1 MNGARLL
8 LECLERKGVDTIFGI
23 PGGAVIKLYDEIEA
37 SPIHHILTRHEQ
49 GAAHAADAYARVTGR
64 VGVCIG
70 TSGPGAANLITGL
83 GNAHLDSVPLIAI
96 TGQVDQSVL
105 GRDAFQEIN
114 TVGLSQAVTKHNYLI
129 KDATLIPQVVEEA
142 FLIAM
147 GGRPG
152 PVLIDLTKDVFAQE
166 VSDDILRDIEVE
178 NHIKAKFVLPAASH
192 DEITK
197 LIDALNRAKKP
208 LILIGNGVTIP
219 LHASDYLFDF
229 VNGTD
234 FLVTSTL
241 HGKGAFPTGHE
252 NYLGMLGMHGTFCA
266 NYATQNCDLLLNIG
280 SRFDDRITC
289 KVDGFLPY
297 AKDII
302 HVDID
307 ASEHNKNV
315 KSSLCINSDSEDFLK
330 KLVLRKN
337 EITNTQFTNWKK
349 EVKTQH
355 KELSSK
361 TETKLHPIIISQKI
375 NECVDEN
382 TTIVTDVGQHQMFAA
397 LHIHPKKVRKF
408 VTSGGLGT
416 MGYGLPAAI
425 GAAFGNPNDKI
436 VLITGDGSFQ
446 MTLQELAL
454 LDIHRLNIKIFIYD
468 NNSLGMVRQW
478 QEMFYKENYSQTL
491 YDYSPQWDLLAQA
504 YRIPFYSIKSDADVE
519 KIEDI
524 MKLEGPALIEVSVER
539 TSNVYPMVAPFD
551 TLDMIRGE

>member
-23 PGGAVIKLYDEIEA
+23 PGGAVIKLYDEIEE

-49 GAAHAADAYARVTGR
+49 GAAHAADAYARVTGK

-114 TVGLSQAVTKHNYLI
+114 TVGLSQPVTKHNYLI

-142 FLIAM
+142 FLIAQ

-166 VSDDILRDIEVE
+166 VSDDILRDIEIE
-178 NHIKAKFVLPAASH
+178 KHIQDKFVLPTADH
-192 DEITK
+192 DEISQV
-197 LIDALNRAKKP
+197 IEALNRAKKP

-219 LHASDYLFDF
+219 MHAADYLFDF
-229 VNGTD
+229 VDGTD
-234 FLVTSTL
+234 YLVTSTL
-241 HGKGAFPTGHE
+241 HGKGAFPAGHD
-252 NYLGMLGMHGTFCA
+252 NYLGMLGMHGTFSA

-289 KVDGFLPY
+289 KVDGFLPN

-302 HVDID
+302 HIDID

-315 KSSLCINSDSEDFLK
+315 KSTLCINSDSEDFLK
-330 KLVLRKN
+330 KLSIRKN
-337 EITNTQFTNWKK
+337 EIKNTKFAEWKK
-349 EVKTQH
+349 EVKAQE
-355 KELSSK
+355 KELNSDSK
-361 TETKLHPIIISQKI
+361 SKLHPIKISRKI
-375 NECVDEN
+375 NECIDDN

-397 LHIHPKKVRKF
+397 LHLHPKKTRQF
-408 VTSGGLGT
+408 V
-416 MGYGLPAAI
+416 
-425 GAAFGNPNDKI
+425 F
-436 VLITGDGSFQ
+436 
-446 MTLQELAL
+446 
-454 LDIHRLNIKIFIYD
+454 
-468 NNSLGMVRQW
+468 
-478 QEMFYKENYSQTL
+478 
-491 YDYSPQWDLLAQA
+491 
-504 YRIPFYSIKSDADVE
+504 
-519 KIEDI
+519 
-524 MKLEGPALIEVSVER
+524 
-539 TSNVYPMVAPFD
+539 
-551 TLDMIRGE
+551 

>member
-8 LECLERKGVDTIFGI
+8 LECLQRKGVDTIFGI
-23 PGGAVIKLYDEIEA
+23 PGGAVIKLYDEIED

-114 TVGLSQAVTKHNYLI
+114 TVGLSQPVTKHNYLI

-142 FLIAM
+142 FLIAA

-166 VSDDILRDIEVE
+166 VSDELLNEVIVEKHIQDKFIL
-178 NHIKAKFVLPAASH
+178 PSASQE
-192 DEITK
+192 EITQV
-197 LIDALNRAKKP
+197 IAALNKAQKP
-208 LILIGNGVTIP
+208 LLLIGNGVTIP
-219 LHASDYLFDF
+219 LHAADYLYDL

-241 HGKGAFPTGHE
+241 HGKGAFPAGHD
-252 NYLGMLGMHGTFCA
+252 NYLGMLGMHGTFSA
-266 NYATQNCDLLLNIG
+266 NFATQNCDLLLNIG

-289 KVDGFLPY
+289 KVDGFLPN

-315 KSSLCINSDSEDFLK
+315 KSTLCINSDSEDFLK
-330 KLVLRKN
+330 KLVIRKA
-337 EITNTQFTNWKK
+337 ELTNTKFAEWKK
-349 EVKTQH
+349 EVKAQE
-355 KELSSK
+355 KELKSDSK
-361 TETKLHPIIISQKI
+361 SKLHPIKISKKI
-375 NECVDEN
+375 NECIDEN

-397 LHIHPKKVRKF
+397 LHLHPKKVRKF
-408 VTSGGLGT
+408 VSSGGLGT

-425 GAAFGNPNDKI
+425 GAAFGQPDDNI
-436 VLITGDGSFQ
+436 ILITGDGSFQ
-446 MTLQELAL
+446 MTLNELPL
-454 LDIHRLNIKIFIYD
+454 LDIHKLNIKVIIYD
-468 NNSLGMVRQW
+468 NNTLGMVRQW
-478 QEMFYKENYSQTL
+478 QEIFYNENYSQTQ
-491 YDYSPQWDLLAQA
+491 YEYSPLWEKLAEA
-504 YRIPFYSIKSDADVE
+504 YRLPFYSIQKDSDID
-519 KIEDI
+519 KLSDI
-524 MKLEGPALIEVSVER
+524 LNQKGPALIEVHVDS

-551 TLDMIRGE
+551 TLDKVRGE